1 MEILILKMIHQKLI
15 RKFWFDGRNGTT
27 NYFLLFLAMTNF
39 ILITYNFLI
48 EDNIIFN
55 NLLSNMWIYA
65 IIFVILYFPISI
77 LIGKWHTNT
86 QLNVDITTKM
96 NRDPIHAKM
105 IRTLLD
111 VQTGKASQEEIQ
123 EFRTEMKKIENGNID

>member
-1 MEILILKMIHQKLI
+1 MIYPKKLL

-48 EDNIIFN
+48 EDNTIFN

-65 IIFVILYFPISI
+65 IIFATLYFPISI
-77 LIGKWHTNT
+77 LIGRWHTNT
-86 QLNVDITTKM
+86 QLSVDLTVKM
-96 NRDPIHAKM
+96 NRDPIYAKM

-111 VQTGKASQEEIQ
+111 VQTGKASQEEIK
-123 EFRTEMKKIENGNID
+123 EFRKEMGEIEKMNID

>member
-1 MEILILKMIHQKLI
+1 MIHQKNLI

-48 EDNIIFN
+48 EDITIFN

-65 IIFVILYFPISI
+65 IIFLTLYFPISI
-77 LIGKWHTNT
+77 LIGRWHTNT
-86 QLNVDITTKM
+86 QLHVDVTVKM
-96 NRDPIHAKM
+96 NRDPIYAKM

-111 VQTGKASQEEIQ
+111 VQTGKASQEEIK
-123 EFRTEMKKIENGNID
+123 EFRKEMEEIEKINID

>member
-1 MEILILKMIHQKLI
+1 MIHQKNLI

-48 EDNIIFN
+48 EDITIFN

-65 IIFVILYFPISI
+65 IIFLTLYFPISI
-77 LIGKWHTNT
+77 LIGRWHTNT
-86 QLNVDITTKM
+86 QLHVDVSMKM
-96 NRDPIHAKM
+96 NRDPIYAKM

-111 VQTGKASQEEIQ
+111 VQTGKASQEEIK
-123 EFRTEMKKIENGNID
+123 EFRKEMEEIEKINID

>member
-1 MEILILKMIHQKLI
+1 MIHQKNLI
-15 RKFWFDGRNGTT
+15 RKFWLDGRNGTN

-48 EDNIIFN
+48 EDITIFN

-65 IIFVILYFPISI
+65 IIFATLYFPISI
-77 LIGKWHTNT
+77 LIGRWHTNT
-86 QLNVDITTKM
+86 QLHVDVSVKM
-96 NRDPIHAKM
+96 NRDPIYAKM

-111 VQTGKASQEEIQ
+111 VQTGKASQEEIK
-123 EFRTEMKKIENGNID
+123 EFRKEMEEIEKINID

>member
-1 MEILILKMIHQKLI
+1 MIHQKNLI

-48 EDNIIFN
+48 EDITIFN

-65 IIFVILYFPISI
+65 IIFLTLYFPISI
-77 LIGKWHTNT
+77 LIGRWHTNT
-86 QLNVDITTKM
+86 QLHVDLTVKM
-96 NRDPIHAKM
+96 NKDPIYAKM

-111 VQTGKASQEEIQ
+111 VQTGKASQEEIK
-123 EFRTEMKKIENGNID
+123 EFRKEMEEIEKINID

>member
-1 MEILILKMIHQKLI
+1 MIHQKNLI

-48 EDNIIFN
+48 EDITIFN

-65 IIFVILYFPISI
+65 IIFATLYFPISI
-77 LIGKWHTNT
+77 LIGRWHTNT
-86 QLNVDITTKM
+86 QLHVDVSVKM
-96 NRDPIHAKM
+96 NRDPIYAKM

-111 VQTGKASQEEIQ
+111 VQTGKASQEEIK
-123 EFRTEMKKIENGNID
+123 EFRKEMEEIEKTNID

>member
-1 MEILILKMIHQKLI
+1 MIHQKNLI

-48 EDNIIFN
+48 EDTTIFN

-65 IIFVILYFPISI
+65 IIFATLYFPISI
-77 LIGKWHTNT
+77 LIGRWHTNT
-86 QLNVDITTKM
+86 QLHVDLTVKM
-96 NRDPIHAKM
+96 NRDPIYAKM

-111 VQTGKASQEEIQ
+111 VQTGKASQEEIK
-123 EFRTEMKKIENGNID
+123 EFRKEMEEIEKINID

>member
-1 MEILILKMIHQKLI
+1 MSNKKNLIK
-15 RKFWFDGRNGTT
+15 KFWFDGRNGTT
-27 NYFLLFLAMTNF
+27 NYFLLLLAMTNF

-48 EDNIIFN
+48 EDITIFN

-65 IIFVILYFPISI
+65 IIFLTLYFPISI
-77 LIGKWHTNT
+77 LIGRWHTNT
-86 QLNVDITTKM
+86 QLHVDVAVKM
-96 NRDPIHAKM
+96 NRDPIYAKM

-123 EFRTEMKKIENGNID
+123 EFRKILKKIESGIDH

>member
-1 MEILILKMIHQKLI
+1 MIHQKNLI

-48 EDNIIFN
+48 EDITIFN

-65 IIFVILYFPISI
+65 IIFATLYFPISI
-77 LIGKWHTNT
+77 LIGRWHTNT
-86 QLNVDITTKM
+86 QLHVDVSVKM
-96 NRDPIHAKM
+96 NRDPIYAKM

-111 VQTGKASQEEIQ
+111 VQTGKASQEEIK
-123 EFRTEMKKIENGNID
+123 EFRKKMEEIEKINID

>member
-1 MEILILKMIHQKLI
+1 MIHQKNLI

-48 EDNIIFN
+48 EDITIFN

-65 IIFVILYFPISI
+65 IIFATLYFPISI
-77 LIGKWHTNT
+77 LIGRWHTNT
-86 QLNVDITTKM
+86 QLSVDLTIKM
-96 NRDPIHAKM
+96 NRDPIYAKM

-111 VQTGKASQEEIQ
+111 VQTGKASQEEIK
-123 EFRTEMKKIENGNID
+123 EFRKEMEEIEKINID

>member
-1 MEILILKMIHQKLI
+1 MIHQKNLI

-48 EDNIIFN
+48 EDITIFN

-65 IIFVILYFPISI
+65 IIFATLYFPISI
-77 LIGKWHTNT
+77 LIGRWHTNT
-86 QLNVDITTKM
+86 QLHVDVAVKM
-96 NRDPIHAKM
+96 NRDPIYAKM

-111 VQTGKASQEEIQ
+111 VQTGKASQEEIK
-123 EFRTEMKKIENGNID
+123 EFRKEMEEIEKINID

>member
-1 MEILILKMIHQKLI
+1 MIHQKNLI
-15 RKFWFDGRNGTT
+15 RKLWLDGRNGTT

-48 EDNIIFN
+48 EDITIFN

-65 IIFVILYFPISI
+65 IIFATLYFPISI
-77 LIGKWHTNT
+77 LIGRWHTNT
-86 QLNVDITTKM
+86 QLHVDVSVKM
-96 NRDPIHAKM
+96 NRDPIYAKM

-111 VQTGKASQEEIQ
+111 VQTGKASQEEIK
-123 EFRTEMKKIENGNID
+123 EFRKEMEEIEKINID

>member
-1 MEILILKMIHQKLI
+1 MIHQKNLI

-48 EDNIIFN
+48 EDITIFN

-65 IIFVILYFPISI
+65 IIFATLYFPISI
-77 LIGKWHTNT
+77 LIGRWHTNT
-86 QLNVDITTKM
+86 QLSVDLTVK
-96 NRDPIHAKM
+96 
-105 IRTLLD
+105 
-111 VQTGKASQEEIQ
+111 
-123 EFRTEMKKIENGNID
+123 MKKWKKLKR

>member
-1 MEILILKMIHQKLI
+1 MIHQKNLI

-39 ILITYNFLI
+39 ILISYNFLI
-48 EDNIIFN
+48 EDITIFN

-65 IIFVILYFPISI
+65 IIFATLYFPISI
-77 LIGKWHTNT
+77 LIGRWHTNT
-86 QLNVDITTKM
+86 QLSVDLTIKM
-96 NRDPIHAKM
+96 NRDPIYAKM

-111 VQTGKASQEEIQ
+111 VQTGKASQEEIK
-123 EFRTEMKKIENGNID
+123 EFRKEMEEIEKINID

>member
-1 MEILILKMIHQKLI
+1 MIHQKNLI

-48 EDNIIFN
+48 EDITIFN

-65 IIFVILYFPISI
+65 IIFLTLYFPISI
-77 LIGKWHTNT
+77 LIGRWHTNT
-86 QLNVDITTKM
+86 QLHVDVAVKM
-96 NRDPIHAKM
+96 NRDPIYAKM

-111 VQTGKASQEEIQ
+111 VQTG
-123 EFRTEMKKIENGNID
+123 

>member
-1 MEILILKMIHQKLI
+1 MIHQKNLI

-48 EDNIIFN
+48 EDNTIFN

-65 IIFVILYFPISI
+65 IIFATLYFPISI
-77 LIGKWHTNT
+77 LIGRWHTNT
-86 QLNVDITTKM
+86 QLHVDVSVKM
-96 NRDPIHAKM
+96 NRDPIYAKM

-111 VQTGKASQEEIQ
+111 VQTGVASQEEIK
-123 EFRTEMKKIENGNID
+123 EFIKEMEEIEKTNID

>member
-1 MEILILKMIHQKLI
+1 MIHQKNLI

-27 NYFLLFLAMTNF
+27 NYFLLFLALTNF

-48 EDNIIFN
+48 EDITIFN

-65 IIFVILYFPISI
+65 IIFLTLYFPISI
-77 LIGKWHTNT
+77 LIGRWHTNT
-86 QLNVDITTKM
+86 QLSVDLTVKM
-96 NRDPIHAKM
+96 NRDPIYAKM

-111 VQTGKASQEEIQ
+111 VQTGKASQEEIK
-123 EFRTEMKKIENGNID
+123 EFRKEMEEIEKINID

>member
-1 MEILILKMIHQKLI
+1 MIHQKNLI

-48 EDNIIFN
+48 EDITIFN

-65 IIFVILYFPISI
+65 IIFLTLYFPISI
-77 LIGKWHTNT
+77 LIGRWHTNT
-86 QLNVDITTKM
+86 QLHVDVSVKM
-96 NRDPIHAKM
+96 NRDPIYAKM

-111 VQTGKASQEEIQ
+111 VQTGKASQEEIK
-123 EFRTEMKKIENGNID
+123 EFRKEMEEIEKINID

>member
-1 MEILILKMIHQKLI
+1 MIHQKNLI

-48 EDNIIFN
+48 EDITIFN

-65 IIFVILYFPISI
+65 IIFATLYFPISI
-77 LIGKWHTNT
+77 LIGRWHTNT
-86 QLNVDITTKM
+86 QLHVDVSVKM
-96 NRDPIHAKM
+96 NRDPIYAKM

-111 VQTGKASQEEIQ
+111 VQTGKASQEEIK
-123 EFRTEMKKIENGNID
+123 EFRKEMEEIEKINID

>member
-1 MEILILKMIHQKLI
+1 MIHQKNLI

-48 EDNIIFN
+48 EDITIFN

-65 IIFVILYFPISI
+65 IIFATLYFPISI
-77 LIGKWHTNT
+77 LIGRWHTNT
-86 QLNVDITTKM
+86 QLHVDISMKM
-96 NRDPIHAKM
+96 NRDPIYAKM

-111 VQTGKASQEEIQ
+111 VQTGKASQEEIK
-123 EFRTEMKKIENGNID
+123 EFRKEMEEIEKINID

>member
-1 MEILILKMIHQKLI
+1 MIHQKNLI

-27 NYFLLFLAMTNF
+27 NYFLLFLALTNF

-48 EDNIIFN
+48 EDITIFN

-65 IIFVILYFPISI
+65 IIFLTLYFPISI
-77 LIGKWHTNT
+77 LIGRWHTNT
-86 QLNVDITTKM
+86 QLHVDVTVKM
-96 NRDPIHAKM
+96 NRDPIYAKM

-111 VQTGKASQEEIQ
+111 VQTGKASQEEIK
-123 EFRTEMKKIENGNID
+123 EFRKEMEEIEKINID

>member
-1 MEILILKMIHQKLI
+1 MIHQKNLI

-27 NYFLLFLAMTNF
+27 NYFSLFLAMTNF

-48 EDNIIFN
+48 EDITIFN

-65 IIFVILYFPISI
+65 IIFATLYFPISI
-77 LIGKWHTNT
+77 LIGRWHTNT
-86 QLNVDITTKM
+86 QLSVDLTIKM
-96 NRDPIHAKM
+96 NRDPIYAKM

-111 VQTGKASQEEIQ
+111 VQTGKASQEEIK
-123 EFRTEMKKIENGNID
+123 EFRKEMEEIEKINID

>member
-1 MEILILKMIHQKLI
+1 MIHQKKIL
-15 RKFWFDGRNGTT
+15 RKLWFDGRNGTT

-55 NLLSNMWIYA
+55 NLLSNMWVYA
-65 IIFVILYFPISI
+65 IIFATLYFPTSI

-86 QLNVDITTKM
+86 QLSVDTTMKM
-96 NRDPIHAKM
+96 NRDPIYAKM

-123 EFRTEMKKIENGNID
+123 EFRTEMEKIEKGNID

>member
-1 MEILILKMIHQKLI
+1 MLIVKMIHQKNLM
-15 RKFWFDGRNGTT
+15 RKLWFDGRNGTT

-48 EDNIIFN
+48 EDITIFN

-65 IIFVILYFPISI
+65 IIFATLYFPISI
-77 LIGKWHTNT
+77 LIGRWHTNT
-86 QLNVDITTKM
+86 QLSVDLTIKM
-96 NRDPIHAKM
+96 NRDPIYAKM

-111 VQTGKASQEEIQ
+111 VQTGKASQEEIK
-123 EFRTEMKKIENGNID
+123 EFRKEMEEIEKINID

>member
-1 MEILILKMIHQKLI
+1 LIIKMIHQKNLI

-48 EDNIIFN
+48 EDITIFN

-65 IIFVILYFPISI
+65 IIFATLYFPISI
-77 LIGKWHTNT
+77 LIGRWHTNT
-86 QLNVDITTKM
+86 QLHVDVSVKM
-96 NRDPIHAKM
+96 NRDPIYAKM

-111 VQTGKASQEEIQ
+111 VQTGKASQEEIK
-123 EFRTEMKKIENGNID
+123 EFRKEMEEIEKINID

>member
-1 MEILILKMIHQKLI
+1 MIHQKNLI

-48 EDNIIFN
+48 EDITIFN

-65 IIFVILYFPISI
+65 IIFLTLYFPISI
-77 LIGKWHTNT
+77 LIGRWHTNT
-86 QLNVDITTKM
+86 QLNVDVSVKM
-96 NRDPIHAKM
+96 NRDPIYAKM

-111 VQTGKASQEEIQ
+111 VQTGKASQEEIK
-123 EFRTEMKKIENGNID
+123 EFRKEMEEIEKINID

>member
-1 MEILILKMIHQKLI
+1 MIHQKNLI

-48 EDNIIFN
+48 EDNTIFN

-65 IIFVILYFPISI
+65 IIFLTLYFPISI
-77 LIGKWHTNT
+77 LIGRWHTNT
-86 QLNVDITTKM
+86 QLHVDVSMKM
-96 NRDPIHAKM
+96 NRDPIYAKM

-111 VQTGKASQEEIQ
+111 VQTGKASQEEIK
-123 EFRTEMKKIENGNID
+123 EFRKEMEEIEKINID

>member
-1 MEILILKMIHQKLI
+1 MIHQKNLI

-48 EDNIIFN
+48 EDITIFN

-65 IIFVILYFPISI
+65 IIFLTLYFPISI
-77 LIGKWHTNT
+77 LIGRWHTNT
-86 QLNVDITTKM
+86 QLHVDVSVKM
-96 NRDPIHAKM
+96 NRDPIYAKM

-111 VQTGKASQEEIQ
+111 VQTGKASQEEIK
-123 EFRTEMKKIENGNID
+123 EFRKEMEEIEKTNID